1 MRHRVWMYGMRARG
15 FSPGCQPMSDFEERQ
30 DDVLGEYHD
39 ILLYKRALTPQ
50 ELKDY
55 ELDLIGERT
64 VP

>member
-15 FSPGCQPMSDFEERQ
+15 FSIGCQPMSDFEERQ

-55 ELDLIGERT
+55 ELDFIGERT